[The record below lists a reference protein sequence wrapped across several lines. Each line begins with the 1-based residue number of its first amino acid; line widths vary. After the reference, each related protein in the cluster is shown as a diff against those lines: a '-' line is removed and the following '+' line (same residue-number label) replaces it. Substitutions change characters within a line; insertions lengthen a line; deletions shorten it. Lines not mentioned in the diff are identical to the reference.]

1 MRKIT
6 KVFAAGAA
14 VSETS
19 LQTVQRS
26 SGSPETVAEAIRQR
40 YETPTSKI
48 RPMST
53 AAPSAGPY
61 GHRQAT
67 QETLQRI
74 GVMEKF
80 MRSKYDQIDIEDR
93 VVIQGKI
100 ESAFG
105 TCRESVQAIANTD
118 NFFELSSN
126 FCDLDD
132 ARSALSQTWAEELG
146 LSVKRETEEGK
157 AFKSHVT
164 QFLGSQLK
172 LSRQALETV
181 HQGKVAAGV
190 LEKEYESRYF
200 WQGGSRVLSMLIG
213 AHTKL

>member
-1 MRKIT
+1 M
-6 KVFAAGAA
+6 
-14 VSETS
+14 
-19 LQTVQRS
+19 
-26 SGSPETVAEAIRQR
+26 GSA
-40 YETPTSKI
+40 TPT
-48 RPMST
+48 
-53 AAPSAGPY
+53 AGPF
-61 GHRQAT
+61 GHSQAALDT
-67 QETLQRI
+67 RQRI
-74 GVMEKF
+74 GPMEKF
-80 MRSKYDQIDIEDR
+80 MHSKYNRIDIEDR
-93 VVIQGKI
+93 EVIQDKI

-118 NFFELSSN
+118 NFFLLSRN

-157 AFKSHVT
+157 AFKSLVT
-164 QFLGSQLK
+164 DFLDSQLK

-190 LEKEYESRYF
+190 LEEEYKSRYF

-213 AHTKL
+213 AHTEL